1 MDYTPEEK
9 KKILS
14 QYLAFYQVNYQPSLL
29 SEISKKVAP
38 VPREIHNLAVKIRD
52 YLISKKLAILTPQD
66 RSDFLDGGMMPIHSK
81 YLEILETADRPL
93 GLKSLAIQLGVS
105 EKTLEE
111 DIEPLLLKL

>member
-38 VPREIHNLAVKIRD
+38 VTREIHNLAVKIRD
-52 YLISKKLAILTPQD
+52 YLISTKLTILTPKD
-66 RSDFLDGGMMPIHSK
+66 RSDFLAHTQIQDGGMMPIHSK
-81 YLEILETADRPL
+81 YLEILESADRPV
-93 GLKSLAIQLGVS
+93 GL
-105 EKTLEE
+105 
-111 DIEPLLLKL
+111 

>member
-38 VPREIHNLAVKIRD
+38 VPREIHNLLKNS
-52 YLISKKLAILTPQD
+52 LNS
-66 RSDFLDGGMMPIHSK
+66 SSMG
-81 YLEILETADRPL
+81 EIV
-93 GLKSLAIQLGVS
+93 I
-105 EKTLEE
+105 
-111 DIEPLLLKL
+111 